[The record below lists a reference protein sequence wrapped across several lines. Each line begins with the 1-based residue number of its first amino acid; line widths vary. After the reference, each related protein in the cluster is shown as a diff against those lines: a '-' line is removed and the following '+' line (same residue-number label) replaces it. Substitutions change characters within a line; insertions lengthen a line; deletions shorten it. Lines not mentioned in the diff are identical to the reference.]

1 MDYQGKSVVD
11 GIGIGTILLLQDS
24 FEEEINAYV
33 KDDPEI
39 EKKKYQDAVIKASSQ
54 LNEILDKAKVTN
66 NEEQVAIMGAHLL
79 MIQDPML
86 EETVFQYVGEGLS
99 APSAALKASEEV
111 ATILSGLEDAYLK
124 ERAADVK
131 DIGKRL
137 IRILLNIKEP
147 TFEGDSI
154 ILCGEDIEPS
164 IMANLSNEQVA
175 GIVMGSGS
183 STSHAVIIAKAKGF
197 VTLVGLGDALSDF
210 KNGAGAIIDG
220 YKGQLIMEPST
231 QELEEYEEAMKK
243 EAEKKAYYLS
253 LSNLPAITLDGHEV
267 TLAANIGNPKDIDD
281 AIKYGC
287 KGVGLFRTEF
297 VFMGKKQL
305 PTEDEQ
311 FEAYKYVIEKV
322 SNDLCVI
329 RTMDIGGDKPLDYL
343 DIDKE
348 DNPFLGW
355 RAIRICLERTD
366 IFLTQIRA
374 ILRASIYGKVAIMI
388 PMIINIEEIRE
399 AKALI
404 AKAKESL
411 DAEGIPYAK
420 DVQIGIMVETP
431 AAAVMSSVFAEEV
444 DFFSIGTNDLVQYT
458 LAVDRG
464 NQKVSYLYNHFNSAV
479 IRLISQVVEAAH
491 AKGKWVGVCGEMGS
505 DPLATRM
512 FVEMGIDELSMS
524 APSIPRVKEVI
535 RNISKE
541 GNVLQGVLKLNE
553 ASKVK
558 EFLAGTVLANNIID
572 TIKK

>member
-1 MDYQGKSVVD
+1 MDYQGKSVVE
-11 GIGIGTILLLQDS
+11 GIGIGTIVLLQDS
-24 FEEEINAYV
+24 FEEELASYV
-33 KDDPEI
+33 KDNDNSELD
-39 EKKKYQDAVIKASSQ
+39 KYKNAVVEASSQ
-54 LNEILDKAKVTN
+54 LNAILDKAKATN
-66 NEEQVAIMGAHLL
+66 NEEQIAIMGAHLL

-86 EETVFQYVGEGLS
+86 EDTVHQYIGNGIS
-99 APSAALKASEEV
+99 APSAVLKASEEV
-111 ATILSGLEDAYLK
+111 ASILSGLDDEYLK
-124 ERAADVK
+124 ERASDVK

-137 IRILLNIKEP
+137 VRILLNIEEP
-147 TFEGDSI
+147 TFEGEDI
-154 ILCGEDIEPS
+154 ILCGEEVEPS

-197 VTLVGLGDALSDF
+197 VTLVGLGAALAEF
-210 KNGAGAIIDG
+210 KNGEKAIIDG
-220 YKGQLIMEPST
+220 YKGTLIISPNDQVLNDYEKA
-231 QELEEYEEAMKK
+231 LEVEN
-243 EAEKKAYYLS
+243 EKKAYYLS
-253 LSNLPAITLDGHEV
+253 LSDLPAITTDGHEV

-281 AIKYGC
+281 AVKYGC

-297 VFMGKKQL
+297 VFMGKKNL

-311 FEAYKYVIEKV
+311 FEAYKYVVEKV
-322 SNDLCVI
+322 PNDLCVI

-343 DIDKE
+343 AIEKE

-374 ILRASIYGKVAIMI
+374 ILRASVYGKVAIMI
-388 PMIINIEEIRE
+388 PMIINIEEIRQ
-399 AKALI
+399 AKDLI
-404 AKAKESL
+404 NQAKESL
-411 DAEGIPYAK
+411 DAEGIAYSK
-420 DVQIGIMVETP
+420 DVQVGIMVETP
-431 AAAVMSSVFAEEV
+431 AAAVMSPIFAEEV

-479 IRLISQVVEAAH
+479 IRLIAQVVEAAH
-491 AKGKWVGVCGEMGS
+491 SKGKWVGICGEMGS

-524 APSIPRVKEVI
+524 APSIPKVKEVI

-541 GNVLQGVLKLNE
+541 GDILQGVLKLNE
-553 ASKVK
+553 ASKIK
-558 EFLAGTVLANNIID
+558 EFLAGTVLANNI
-572 TIKK
+572 K